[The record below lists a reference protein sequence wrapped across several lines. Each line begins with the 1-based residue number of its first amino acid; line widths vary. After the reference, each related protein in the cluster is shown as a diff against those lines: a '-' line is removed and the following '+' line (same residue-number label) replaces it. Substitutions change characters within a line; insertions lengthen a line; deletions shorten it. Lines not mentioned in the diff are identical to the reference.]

1 MTSHKRN
8 TNQQIYYESLIEEVT
23 LEVIQASCLEINR
36 NELFQGGMF
45 FYQRPV
51 SVCWRSFSGQHFPV
65 FDLNND
71 IYFINLHFQFDYRKI
86 RTRKTQNTDLS
97 HEVPSDFVLLLLD
110 VRNFNIIPNYK

>member
-8 TNQQIYYESLIEEVT
+8 THQQIYYESLIEEVT

-51 SVCWRSFSGQHFPV
+51 SVC
-65 FDLNND
+65 
-71 IYFINLHFQFDYRKI
+71 
-86 RTRKTQNTDLS
+86 
-97 HEVPSDFVLLLLD
+97 
-110 VRNFNIIPNYK
+110 